1 MQLRKEYEEK
11 LREEARRAALK
22 EMEKKRLAALE
33 AEKGE
38 KEKGESKGG
47 EGEKPKETKVKDF
60 FTRSKQKGSRI
71 RAGGGPK
78 GYDTLKSEEKAKK
91 HEPYAIELSDSENEV
106 GRGGGGGGVVGDA
119 HGDQGA
125 GVRVGHSRL
134 LRRRECVAH
143 EMGEL

>member
-11 LREEARRAALK
+11 LREEARRAALE

-71 RAGGGPK
+71 RAAVRR
-78 GYDTLKSEEKAKK
+78 DTT
-91 HEPYAIELSDSENEV
+91 
-106 GRGGGGGGVVGDA
+106 R
-119 HGDQGA
+119 
-125 GVRVGHSRL
+125 
-134 LRRRECVAH
+134 
-143 EMGEL
+143 

>member
-11 LREEARRAALK
+11 LREEARRAALE

-47 EGEKPKETKVKDF
+47 EGEKP
-60 FTRSKQKGSRI
+60 
-71 RAGGGPK
+71 
-78 GYDTLKSEEKAKK
+78 
-91 HEPYAIELSDSENEV
+91 SDSENEV